1 MSERKVCLVTGG
13 ASGIGEA
20 CARAFAARGDIVII
34 GDIQDAKA
42 VAIAQDIGA
51 QGLAL
56 HLDVREERDFE
67 DACRIAQ
74 ERYGRLDVLV
84 NNAAIVGT
92 IGPIAA
98 IPVEDWDYSQNV
110 ILRSVFLGMKHA
122 ARAMTPRQSG
132 AIVNI
137 ASAAGMISGYGP
149 HIYNACK
156 AAVIQLTKSVSLELV
171 EQGIR
176 VNAVCPGNV
185 ETPIHTGV
193 TDDRWKARMEKIRA
207 DHHEDQAMPR
217 MAQPSEMASAVCWLT
232 SEESSYVNGHALI
245 VDGGMLAGRPWRQ
258 QPTFLREFHPTRR

>member
-1 MSERKVCLVTGG
+1 MTERKICLVTGG

-20 CARAFAARGDIVII
+20 CVRAFVARGDIALI

-42 VAIAQDIGA
+42 AALAQALGA
-51 QGLAL
+51 QCLAL

-67 DACRIAQ
+67 TACRIAQ

-92 IGPIAA
+92 LGPIAS
-98 IPVEDWDYSQNV
+98 IPIEEWDYSQHV

-132 AIVNI
+132 TVVNI
-137 ASAAGMISGYGP
+137 ASAAGLVSGYSP
-149 HIYNACK
+149 HLYGAFK
-156 AAVIQLTKSVSLELV
+156 SAVIQLTKSVSLELV

-176 VNAVCPGNV
+176 VNVVCPGNV

-193 TDDRWKARMEKIRA
+193 TDERWKARMAKIREMHV
-207 DHHEDQAMPR
+207 DEQAIAR
-217 MAQPSEMASAVCWLT
+217 MGQPAEIANAVSWLASDA
-232 SEESSYVNGHALI
+232 SSYVNGHALV
-245 VDGGMLAGRPWRQ
+245 VDGGLLAGRPWRQ
-258 QPTFLREFHPTRR
+258 QPPFMREFHPTRK

>member
-1 MSERKVCLVTGG
+1 MNDRQVCLVTGG

-20 CARAFAARGDIVII
+20 CVRAFVARGDIALI

-42 VAIAQDIGA
+42 SALAQELGA
-51 QGLAL
+51 MALAL

-67 DACRIAQ
+67 HACHIAQ

-92 IGPIAA
+92 LGPVAA
-98 IPVEDWDYSQNV
+98 LPVEEWDYSQNV

-122 ARAMTPRQSG
+122 ARVMTPRQSG
-132 AIVNI
+132 NIVNI
-137 ASAAGMISGYGP
+137 ASAAGLITGYSP
-149 HIYNACK
+149 HIYAACK

-176 VNAVCPGNV
+176 VNVVCPGNV

-193 TDDRWKARMEKIRA
+193 TDERWKARMAKIREMHV
-207 DHHEDQAMPR
+207 DEQAIAR
-217 MAQPSEMASAVCWLT
+217 MGQPEEVANAVAWLASEA
-232 SEESSYVNGHALI
+232 SSYVNGHALV

-258 QPTFLREFHPTRR
+258 QPPFMREFHPTRK